1 MLSRK
6 QQWRHTRVPAHRA
19 DAKDVDGVYDSVD
32 DDEGGDVARDS
43 MPSSSLAAGHFGGS
57 SGAPPK
63 KLRSALNLYAM
74 LTEAEKASNPR
85 PKDTRSMRFSSTV
98 HICLIPS
105 REELRQQVLEL
116 FWKPEDYVTFKQ
128 DAVHELRVFLTAN
141 GITAKEAIFQLYQPH
156 DHERQQWMKEF
167 EESLQEKEGGETDR
181 ESASTNAEDYNS
193 EDDDEPRYGRPDDE
207 GLKKIF
213 ANVKTDVELNA
224 GSSDHKPV
232 KTPSAG
238 EKQGQSMWAVQWKR
252 AQGQVAEHK

>member
-6 QQWRHTRVPAHRA
+6 QQWRHTRTPAHRA
-19 DAKDVDGVYDSVD
+19 DAKDDFGGD
-32 DDEGGDVARDS
+32 DDGDDESARDS
-43 MPSSSLAAGHFGGS
+43 APSSSLASAHIKT
-57 SGAPPK
+57 GAPPK
-63 KLRSALNLYAM
+63 KLRSALNLYS
-74 LTEAEKASNPR
+74 LLSEAEKANNPR

-105 REELRQQVLEL
+105 REELRQQILEL
-116 FWKPEDYVTFKQ
+116 FWKSEDYVTFKQ

-167 EESLQEKEGGETDR
+167 EDSLREKEGGETDR
-181 ESASTNAEDYNS
+181 ESASTNAEDMEADQDRYCS
-193 EDDDEPRYGRPDDE
+193 DEDDEPRYGRPDDD

-224 GSSDHKPV
+224 GSSDHKPL

-238 EKQGQSMWAVQWKR
+238 EKQGQSWAVQWKP
-252 AQGQVAEHK
+252 APNQVAEHK